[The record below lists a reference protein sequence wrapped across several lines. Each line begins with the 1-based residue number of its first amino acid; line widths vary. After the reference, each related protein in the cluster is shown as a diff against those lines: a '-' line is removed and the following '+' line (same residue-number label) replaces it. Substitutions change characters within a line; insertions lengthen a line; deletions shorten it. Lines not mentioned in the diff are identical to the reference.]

1 MVWIQYPFEKRL
13 SSSGTLLGMIILIV
27 SSFAFIGWTTNL
39 LSLSPVTSWM
49 GAPQILSPLLMIIL
63 SIGLLS
69 FQWQHYRLA
78 TICSSFVMFLGI
90 TITLAKL
97 LEFSL
102 PENLL
107 FNSPAH
113 YTMAINTSF
122 CFFLSGILLF
132 LINRQ
137 FYRQSTFLLLG
148 AISSVIIALSVLA
161 LFGYMSGLNESYG
174 WMQVTRMSMFS
185 AGLFLTFSIAI
196 LNIAWE
202 VILKNHLKFSSM
214 AISIPM
220 GICFLTISLS
230 LWHAVRSQDKLFREE
245 TIQRES
251 NYVVNSIHFYLEETA
266 QNIAI
271 MTKRWEIRGGTPE
284 DEWKQDAQNIL
295 NKQAALTTLEWID
308 KDLKPRWKVVQNNP
322 PTKHSLTSIPEA
334 ALNAAKQ
341 NSDYT
346 IYLQEKAPEDHLIW
360 ILHPIYI
367 KGVFDGFL
375 GGAID
380 ISQMIEEIY
389 HDSSNILEE
398 VEIYDP
404 DGKLIFEKSK
414 TINFANYSIQNFAH
428 LKFRGLDWTI
438 NAVFVDTTLS
448 RISYLPS
455 MTLILGF
462 LMSALVL
469 VAFYYAHLSQVKA
482 KELHESLTKLIQ
494 TQDRLI
500 NQEKLASLGGL
511 TAGIAHEIKNPLNF
525 IHNFSQLSLSLID
538 EVKTEIDKHQSS
550 IPKQEYAELADSIN
564 TLQLNVKSIFD
575 QGKKAQNTIARILA
589 QSRGRPGVRTL
600 TDLHSL
606 IEEYIT
612 LSYHGMRSQDSSFN
626 SKLEKKFDPR
636 IGKVEIIAED
646 FSRVLLNL
654 LNNAYYAMM
663 EKKKM
668 GGETFNPELIV
679 TTKYLGDR
687 VEIIIHD
694 NGTGISE
701 YAKDKIFT
709 PFFTTKPV
717 GYGTGLGLSIS
728 RDIIIEGHGGI
739 LKCESK
745 EGEYTDFIIQIPT
758 NANVPL
764 QAPIKRV
771 EEPSL
776 I

>member
-13 SSSGTLLGMIILIV
+13 GSSGTLLGMIILIV
-27 SSFAFIGWTTNL
+27 SSLAFAGWMTKSISSSPIISWIG
-39 LSLSPVTSWM
+39 S
-49 GAPQILSPLLMIIL
+49 PQIASSFLMILL
-63 SIGLLS
+63 SIGLLA
-69 FQWQHYRLA
+69 FQWGYARVA
-78 TICSSFVMFLGI
+78 TLCSIIVMASGI
-90 TITLAKL
+90 AITVAKL

-102 PENLL
+102 PEIIIL
-107 FNSPAH
+107 NSH
-113 YTMAINTSF
+113 THHTMAINTSL
-122 CFFLSGILLF
+122 CFFLAGALLYI
-132 LINRQ
+132 INRQ
-137 FYRQSTFLLLG
+137 FYRQSTFLMIG
-148 AISSVIIALSVLA
+148 AIASVIIALSVLA
-161 LFGYMSGLNESYG
+161 LFGYMSGLSESYG
-174 WMQVTRMSMFS
+174 WMQVTRMSIFS
-185 AGLFLTFSIAI
+185 ACLFLLFSIAI

-214 AISIPM
+214 AIAIPM

-251 NYVVNSIHFYLEETA
+251 NYVVTSIHYYLEETA
-266 QNIAI
+266 HNLSI
-271 MTKRWEIRGGTPE
+271 MTKRWEMRGGTPE

-295 NKQAALTTLEWID
+295 SKQTALASLQWFD
-308 KDLKPRWKVVQNNP
+308 KDLVSRWKVFQSNSTSKKDLLPVPQSTLEAAKEESEFTVYLVENAP
-322 PTKHSLTSIPEA
+322 EKHS
-334 ALNAAKQ
+334 
-341 NSDYT
+341 
-346 IYLQEKAPEDHLIW
+346 IW
-360 ILHPIYI
+360 ILQPILT
-367 KGVFDGFL
+367 KGTFSGFI
-375 GGAID
+375 GAAID
-380 ISQMIEEIY
+380 VPLMIEEIY

-398 VEIYDP
+398 VEIYDTK
-404 DGKLIFEKSK
+404 GKLIYEKSK
-414 TINFANYSIQNFAH
+414 IINFSDYSVQNFAH
-428 LKFRGLDWTI
+428 LRFHGLDWTI
-438 NAVFVDTTLS
+438 NAIFLDTTLS

-462 LMSALVL
+462 LMSGLVL
-469 VAFYYAHLSQVKA
+469 IAFYYAHLSQVKA
-482 KELHESLTKLIQ
+482 KELQESLTKLIQ

-538 EVKTEIDKHQSS
+538 EVKTEVDKYQVN
-550 IPKQEYAELADSIN
+550 IPQQEYAELADSMN
-564 TLQLNVKSIFD
+564 TLQLNVKSIYD

-589 QSRGRPGVRTL
+589 QSRGKPGIRTM

-612 LSYHGMRSQDSSFN
+612 LSYHGMRSQDPNFN

-636 IGKVEIIAED
+636 VGKVEIIAED

-654 LNNAYYAMM
+654 LNNAYYAML

-679 TTKYLGDR
+679 TTKHLDDR
-687 VEIIIHD
+687 IEITIHD

-717 GYGTGLGLSIS
+717 GFGTGLGLSIS
-728 RDIIIEGHGGI
+728 RDIIVEGHGGI
-739 LKCESK
+739 LKCQSK
-745 EGEYTDFIIQIPT
+745 EGDYTDFIIQIPT
-758 NANVPL
+758 NVNVPL
-764 QAPIKRV
+764 KTPVKRV

>member
-1 MVWIQYPFEKRL
+1 MVF
-13 SSSGTLLGMIILIV
+13 LIV
-27 SSFAFIGWTTNL
+27 SSLSLIAWVADLISPALAIGW
-39 LSLSPVTSWM
+39 M
-49 GAPQILSPLLMIIL
+49 GSTQIPSAGLMTVL
-63 SIGLLS
+63 AVGLIA
-69 FQWQHYRLA
+69 FQWHHYKLSYF
-78 TICSSFVMFLGI
+78 CCI
-90 TITLAKL
+90 TIITCGAI
-97 LEFSL
+97 FTVVR
-102 PENLL
+102 L
-107 FNSPAH
+107 FDFPLNFQ
-113 YTMAINTSF
+113 MAEKIRINTAL
-122 CFFLSGILLF
+122 CFLFSGLLLF

-137 FYRQSTFLLLG
+137 VYKQMTFLMIG
-148 AISSVIIALSVLA
+148 AISSVVIALSVLA
-161 LFGYMSGLNESYG
+161 LFGYMSGLSDTYG
-174 WMQVTRMSMFS
+174 WMQVTRMSLFT
-185 AGLFLTFSIAI
+185 AALFLTFSIAI

-202 VILKNHLKFSSM
+202 IILKNHLKFSSL

-251 NYVVNSIHFYLEETA
+251 NYVVSSVHFYFEETA
-266 QNIAI
+266 QNIEKMA
-271 MTKRWEIRGGTPE
+271 KRWEIRGGTPE
-284 DEWKQDAQNIL
+284 NEWKEDAQNTL
-295 NKQAALTTLEWID
+295 KTQAALTSLQWIN
-308 KDLKPRWKVVQNNP
+308 KDLVPSWKVFNKNNLSQKD
-322 PTKHSLTSIPEA
+322 TSLIPQSILEQ
-334 ALNAAKQ
+334 AK
-341 NSDYT
+341 SSPGFT
-346 IYLQEKAPEDHLIW
+346 LYLSEEAPEKNLIW
-360 ILHPIYI
+360 ILQPITI
-367 KGVFDGFL
+367 KGAFNGYITA
-375 GGAID
+375 AID
-380 ISQMIEEIY
+380 VSEMIDEIY
-389 HDSSNILEE
+389 NDSSNILEE
-398 VEIYDP
+398 VEIYDSK
-404 DGKLIFEKSK
+404 GKLIFEKSK
-414 TINFANYSIQNFAH
+414 TINFSDYSVQNFAH
-428 LKFRGLDWTI
+428 LKFHGLDWTV
-438 NAVFVDTTLS
+438 NAVFIDTTLS

-455 MTLILGF
+455 ITLILGF

-469 VAFYYAHLSQVKA
+469 IAFYYAHQSQIKA
-482 KELHESLTKLIQ
+482 KELQESLTKLIQ

-500 NQEKLASLGGL
+500 TQEKLASLGGL

-538 EVKTEIDKHQSS
+538 EVKTEIDKYQIG
-550 IPKQEYAELADSIN
+550 IPKQEYAELADSLN
-564 TLQLNVKSIFD
+564 TLHLNVKSIYD

-589 QSRGRPGVRTL
+589 QSRGKPGVRTM

-612 LSYHGMRSQDSSFN
+612 LSYHGMRSQDPTFN
-626 SKLEKKFDPR
+626 SKLEKNFDPQ

-679 TTKYLGDR
+679 TTKHLGDR
-687 VEIIIHD
+687 IEIIIHD

-701 YAKDKIFT
+701 SAQEKIFI

-728 RDIIIEGHGGI
+728 RDIILEGHGGI

-745 EGEYTDFIIQIPT
+745 EGEYTNFIIQIPT
-758 NANVPL
+758 NVNLPL
-764 QAPIKRV
+764 KSTLKRV